1 VTISRPLLRTLR
13 WAVAIALLVAA
24 VLALRGQLPSIL
36 AAARTTHPRWGLVAA
51 ASIVTLL
58 VYALLI
64 ECWRRVLGELGGHL
78 PFSDAALIWLG
89 SNLARYI
96 PGIGWQI
103 GVMGAMAQ
111 QRRVPL
117 STSTAASLLTTV
129 ASTLTGIGVTLA
141 GVALL
146 AIEPGQGPT
155 MTHRAVVVVTAGV
168 LGLAAAFWVF
178 PHAGRIATRITG
190 RPIVIPTFSVRA
202 VLIAAAGTTAAWIAY
217 GISFWLLA
225 RAVLPAGREPSLLG
239 CITLYTC
246 SYLWGLFN
254 PMPAGIGVTEPA
266 MVLLGPQLGVAST
279 AEMTVLALFSRAVR
293 TVLEIGPSIVAL
305 GIASVAHRNGAG
317 ESGANL

>member
-1 VTISRPLLRTLR
+1 MV
-13 WAVAIALLVAA
+13 IALLAAA

-36 AAARTTHPRWGLVAA
+36 EAARTTHPRWGLVAA

-58 VYALLI
+58 AYTVLI
-64 ECWRRVLGELGGHL
+64 ECWRRVLGDLGGHL
-78 PFSDAALIWLG
+78 SFTDAALIWLG

-129 ASTLTGIGVTLA
+129 ASTLTGIAVVSA

-146 AIEPGQGPT
+146 AVAPGQGPI
-155 MTHRAVVVVTAGV
+155 MSDRALIVVAAGV
-168 LGLAAAFWVF
+168 LGLAAAYWIF
-178 PHAGRIATRITG
+178 PHAGRIATRVTG
-190 RPIVIPTFSVRA
+190 RPIVIPTFSLRA
-202 VLIAAAGTTAAWIAY
+202 VLLATAGTTTAWIAY
-217 GISFWLLA
+217 GVSFWLLA
-225 RAVLPAGREPSLLG
+225 RAILPAGAEPSLLG
-239 CITLYTC
+239 CITVYTC
-246 SYLWGLFN
+246 SYLWGWFN

-279 AEMTVLALFSRAVR
+279 AEMIVLAFFARAVR
-293 TVLEIGPSIVAL
+293 TVLEMGPSLVAL
-305 GIASVAHRNGAG
+305 GIASVMHRTGAG